1 MNIYVGNLS
10 YSVTEQS
17 LETLFGQY
25 GTVVS
30 VKVIKDKFTGSS
42 KGFAF
47 VEMGSEE
54 EAQQA
59 IEQLD
64 GKDFEGRRLKVN
76 KANPQERRPQN
87 GDRRPPMRGPRRF

>member
-10 YSVTEQS
+10 Y
-17 LETLFGQY
+17 TLDEEALKGLFEQY

-30 VKVIKDKFTGSS
+30 AKVIKDKFTGSS

-47 VEMGSEE
+47 IEMDNDD

-59 IEQLD
+59 IDGLD
-64 GKDFEGRRLKVN
+64 GKDIEGRKLRVN
-76 KANPQERRPQN
+76 KAHPQERRPQGGGGGN
-87 GDRRPPMRGPRRF
+87 RGPRRF

>member
-10 YSVTEQS
+10 YNVDENTLSD
-17 LETLFGQY
+17 LFGQY

-30 VKVIKDKFTGSS
+30 AKIIKDKFTGSS

-47 VEMGSEE
+47 VEMSSEE

-59 IEQLD
+59 ID
-64 GKDFEGRRLKVN
+64 GLNGKEVDGRKLRVN
-76 KANPQERRPQN
+76 KANPQERRPQ
-87 GDRRPPMRGPRRF
+87 GGQGGYGSRGPRRY